1 MPTSLTRSAPTRR
14 SSGSRKSA
22 SPAQVSRSRSPRFGI
37 SRIDSKATHGWFV
50 RLGWHTTPRG
60 KKARFVSFFPD
71 LRLGGKRKA
80 LAAAQA
86 WVRHVLRW
94 GRPPRLR

>member
-1 MPTSLTRSAPTRR
+1 M
-14 SSGSRKSA
+14 SRN
-22 SPAQVSRSRSPRFGI
+22 RSPRFGI

-80 LAAAQA
+80 LTAAQA